1 MARCLVTGGAGF
13 IGSHLTER
21 LLELG
26 HDVVVLDNLSTGR
39 AANLAHLEGHSRLTI
54 RVGSIT
60 DPILLAEVITGVD
73 VIYHMAAAVGVKLV
87 ADDPVRTIETNIY
100 PTEVLLRL
108 AAQGKQRVFLAS
120 TSEVYGKN
128 PKERWTEEE
137 DLHFGP
143 TSRPRWAYGCS
154 KAIDEFL
161 ALAYHRKFGLPV
173 AIGRFFNVVG
183 PRQVGH
189 YGMVIPRFVDQ
200 ALSGGPV
207 VVYDDGEQ
215 VRCFGHVREVVEAV
229 IGLVETPAAHGHV
242 FNIGSDE
249 PVSIR
254 QLAEEII
261 RRVDPK
267 IAIEFLPYR
276 DAYGDDFEDVRRR
289 VPDVSRLA
297 TTLGRKP
304 SMRLGEILD
313 DIIRWK
319 RSQRDAGAGSSS
331 SVGD

>member
-26 HDVVVLDNLSTGR
+26 HEVVVLDNLSTGR
-39 AANLAHLEGHSRLTI
+39 SENLDQVKEHPRLTI
-54 RVGSIT
+54 RNGSIT
-60 DPILLAEVITGVD
+60 DPVLLGETTVGVD
-73 VIYHMAAAVGVKLV
+73 VIYHLAAAVGVKLV

-100 PTEVLLRL
+100 PTEVLLRS
-108 AAQGKQRVFLAS
+108 AAAAKQRVFLAS

-128 PKERWTEEE
+128 PKERWTEED

-173 AIGRFFNVVG
+173 VIGRFFNVVG

-189 YGMVIPRFVDQ
+189 YGMVIPRFVEQ
-200 ALSGGPV
+200 ALKGGPV

-215 VRCFGHVREVVEAV
+215 VRCFAHVKEVVNS
-229 IGLVETPAAHGHV
+229 IIRLVETPAAHGSV
-242 FNIGSDE
+242 YNIGSDS

-254 QLAEEII
+254 ELAHEII
-261 RRVDPK
+261 QRTDP
-267 IAIEFLPYR
+267 AIQVEYLAYR

-297 TTLGRKP
+297 ATIGYTPSMTLGQ
-304 SMRLGEILD
+304 ILD

-319 RSQRDAGAGSSS
+319 RDQLNRSA
-331 SVGD
+331 